1 MMGDWRWYDHNDTNM
16 GRKYRQ
22 GNWTY
27 SPNNTGILIERTGK
41 ETGDGTNV
49 LPLLFCVGLGFVS
62 MSCLQT

>member
-1 MMGDWRWYDHNDTNM
+1 MIITIQTWVGSI
-16 GRKYRQ
+16 GREIGHIVLIIQ
-22 GNWTY
+22 A
-27 SPNNTGILIERTGK
+27 LIERTGK